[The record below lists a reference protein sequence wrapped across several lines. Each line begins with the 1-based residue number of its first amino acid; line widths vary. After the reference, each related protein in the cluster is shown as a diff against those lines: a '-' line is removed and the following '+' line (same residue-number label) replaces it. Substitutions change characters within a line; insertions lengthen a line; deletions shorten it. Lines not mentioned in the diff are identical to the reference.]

1 MKKIILTI
9 ALFALTTTTAL
20 AGGYGHGYRGGYN
33 GYNGYRGGNGWNYGA
48 AALGGAILG
57 GALVYGG
64 VLTRPYYYA
73 PAPVYVDPPVYYAPP
88 PVYYAPPVN
97 TSPYSPAPVLYW
109 DANCQCY
116 R

>member
-1 MKKIILTI
+1 MKKLILTI
-9 ALFALTTTTAL
+9 ALFALTTTTVL
-20 AGGYGHGYRGGYN
+20 AGGYGHGPRGGYN
-33 GYNGYRGGNGWNYGA
+33 GYHGHRGGNSWNYGA
-48 AALGGAILG
+48 AALGGAIIG
-57 GALVYGG
+57 GALVYGA
-64 VLTRPYYYA
+64 TRPYYSA
-73 PAPVYVDPPVYYAPP
+73 PAPVYYAPPPVYYAPP